1 MAVPFFLSVLLLLLL
16 LLCQHGSGFKFRS
29 TASDQDPEVGY
40 AEPKSSKGLHCQ
52 KNPYTDEGLPCAE
65 VDALEKIIS
74 NFGLPEPSTSRNYC
88 SSETDDKSISFE
100 CGCNESTTNS
110 WHITSLV
117 SNGRRLSGQID
128 ERLSELTH
136 LNYID
141 LSDNQ
146 LQGTIPESLGK
157 LTRLKTLNLHYNQ
170 LSGQIPPTI
179 GNLEALQTLDL
190 QSNFLNDSIPPSLG
204 KLMNLTDLSLSY
216 NMLSGRIPK
225 ELGNLSNLTSLS
237 LRENRLSGPLPT
249 ELGKLRKLKHLSL
262 YSNNLT
268 GRLPKSFDNLK
279 SLHHFS
285 VSGNKL
291 SGEIPPFI
299 AKFTNLTR
307 LFLMGNDFKGEL
319 PPGIFNL
326 SRLRILMVSDLNTSF
341 SFPEIGKLTNMYY
354 LVLRNCSLTGG
365 IPDYIGNKWTALNY
379 LDLSFNNLNGSIPQ
393 SLKNAPFLNSLL
405 LTNNKLTGSIPPW
418 ILENVT
424 ADLSYNNFADPTHH
438 DSTEVKTLDPGKPN
452 MDSILALSKKC
463 TSKHHSLF
471 INCGGARTNAEG
483 KPYDEDISTDGF
495 FSVPGTWA
503 YSCSGD
509 FIPTTRNSSD
519 FVKNMTCGVSGER
532 KLKDLNI
539 IEMAKGP
546 NEAWKTNFTAIV
558 DGNNPLEI
566 HFFWAGKGSLGILNG
581 PLVSAISVTPNFNV
595 HDGKLSASQ
604 IAGIT
609 IGCAFAPLLLFLF
622 AWKMRLLGNRE
633 LREKQIEVQERSFTL
648 QQIIHGTRNFSSKM
662 EIGRGRFGVVY
673 KANLPDQIKLAVKKI
688 SPPSEQR
695 EKDELKSEIGNLI
708 SLSHENLV
716 QLLGGYSNKDLHLLI
731 YEYMETG
738 SLHKA
743 LFEQRHTSTET
754 ELSWSAR
761 FDICLGIAKGLNYL
775 HEEEEKSIK
784 IKIVHGNINAKNI
797 LLDKTH
803 TAKLSDFGLATIYN
817 EEDPFTAIK
826 ARGSRVYM
834 APEHALGKAITVKA
848 DVYSYGVVVLEIV
861 SGRSNT
867 EYIPNQE
874 ADFLLDTAG
883 RLHQQGRFLN
893 LVDKKLGSR
902 FDNKQALT
910 LLHLAMECINQ
921 SPTLRPSMSE
931 VVTKLSDIKAS
942 APSSSSEVV

>member
-1 MAVPFFLSVLLLLLL
+1 MTVPFFLSVPLLL
-16 LLCQHGSGFKFRS
+16 LLCQHGSGSPCSPAK
-29 TASDQDPEVGY
+29 
-40 AEPKSSKGLHCQ
+40 
-52 KNPYTDEGLPCAE
+52 PYTAERLPCAE
-65 VDALEKIIS
+65 VDALQKIIVKL
-74 NFGLPEPSTSRNYC
+74 GLRELSTSSNYC
-88 SSETDDKSISFE
+88 SSDDKFISFE
-100 CGCNESTTNS
+100 CGCNGNTTNRRC
-110 WHITSLV
+110 HITSLV
-117 SNGRRLSGQID
+117 ASGVRLNGQID
-128 ERLSELTH
+128 ERLSNLTY
-136 LNYID
+136 LNKID
-141 LSDNQ
+141 LSSNQ
-146 LQGTIPESLGK
+146 LYGTIPESLGK
-157 LTRLKTLNLHYNQ
+157 LTRLKTLDLAYNQ
-170 LSGQIPPTI
+170 LSGKIPPTL

-190 QSNFLNDSIPPSLG
+190 SLNFLHHSIPPSLG
-204 KLMNLTDLSLSY
+204 NLKSLTTLYLSY
-216 NMLSGRIPK
+216 NMLSGPIPK
-225 ELGNLSNLTSLS
+225 ELGSLLNLKILSLS
-237 LRENRLSGPLPT
+237 ENRLSGYLPQ
-249 ELGKLRKLKHLSL
+249 ELGKLSKLEELYLS
-262 YSNNLT
+262 SNNLT
-268 GRLPKSFDNLK
+268 GILPESFDNLK
-279 SLHHFS
+279 SLLFFS

-291 SGEIPPFI
+291 SGEIPQFI
-299 AKFTNLTR
+299 ANFTNLTY
-307 LFLMGNDFKGEL
+307 LYLMGNDFEGEL

-326 SRLRILMVSDLNTSF
+326 SGLEELLVSDLKNTSF
-341 SFPEIGKLTNMYY
+341 RFPEIGNLTSINY

-365 IPDYIGNKWTALNY
+365 IPDYIGNNWKSLNY
-379 LDLSFNNLNGSIPQ
+379 LDLSFNNLSGSIPQ
-393 SLKNAPFLNSLL
+393 SLKNALRLS
-405 LTNNKLTGSIPPW
+405 LTNNKLNGSIPPW
-418 ILENVT
+418 ILKRHEV
-424 ADLSYNNFADPTHH
+424 DLSYNNFTGFIKDNITDPTNHN
-438 DSTEVKTLDPGKPN
+438 STKVKTLDPGKPN

-471 INCGGARTNAEG
+471 INCGGARTTAEG
-483 KPYDEDISTDGF
+483 NPYDEDISTERF
-495 FSVPGTWA
+495 F
-503 YSCSGD
+503 
-509 FIPTTRNSSD
+509 
-519 FVKNMTCGVSGER
+519 SGER

-539 IEMAKGP
+539 VEMAKGP
-546 NEAWKTNFTAIV
+546 NEAWKTSFTAIV
-558 DGNNPLEI
+558 DDNPLEI
-566 HFFWAGKGSLGILNG
+566 HFFWAGKGSLDNPLALNG

-633 LREKQIEVQERSFTL
+633 LREKQIEVQNRSFTL
-648 QQIIHGTRNFSSKM
+648 QQIIDGTKNFSSKM
-662 EIGRGRFGVVY
+662 EIGRGRYGVVY

-716 QLLGGYSNKDLHLLI
+716 QLLDGYSSKDLHLLI

-743 LFEQRHTSTET
+743 LFEQRHTNTET
-754 ELSWSAR
+754 ELDWRAR

-883 RLHQQGRFLN
+883 RLHQQGKFLN

-910 LLHLAMECINQ
+910 LLHLAMECTNQ

-931 VVTKLSDIKAS
+931 VVTKLSDMKAS
-942 APSSSSEVV
+942 VPSSSSEVV